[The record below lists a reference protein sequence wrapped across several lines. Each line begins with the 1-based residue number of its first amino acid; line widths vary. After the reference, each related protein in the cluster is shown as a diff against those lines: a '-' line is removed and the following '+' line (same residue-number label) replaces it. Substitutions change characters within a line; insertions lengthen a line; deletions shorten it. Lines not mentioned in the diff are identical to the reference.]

1 MVIWKDYNGRFMSTS
16 HLHFIMT
23 IEEYIQSELRSLA
36 KPIQHEDIGNQK
48 PEEAIYAKVM
58 SKKFRK
64 LKADDEVVD
73 IVKESIRIAVE
84 KKKPLPI
91 NFVFGGNKLWRLDES
106 PEIDWA
112 ELFSL
117 IYYLKWMKY
126 IASVHKPG
134 TRLEY
139 YSEDIVLEVL
149 NNLPPSETDQYSKT
163 FKELL
168 AWIQPHVP
176 EGVTVTYRRYEE
188 DYNSKDEFYKEVE
201 EAKQKVTDELKG
213 KLPTL
218 NEEQKVATELN
229 VRPNKGQTDDPL
241 WREKV
246 ELVHQAIERTETAE
260 KYFYDPQYI
269 PACPTYYPAC
279 LATGSTKKSLA
290 KFWVGV
296 GAVEKSGDSY
306 NALVLTPKQLE
317 KNNFE
322 WQDVDIVGL
331 PGKNFKRIRVLSE

>member
-1 MVIWKDYNGRFMSTS
+1 MSAS
-16 HLHFIMT
+16 HLQIIMT
-23 IEEYIQSELRSLA
+23 IEQYIQSELKQLTE
-36 KPIQHEDIGNQK
+36 PTQQEDIVNQK
-48 PEEAIYAKVM
+48 LEDAIYAKVM

-64 LKADDEVVD
+64 LKADDDLVG
-73 IVKESIRIAVE
+73 IAKEAIRIAVE
-84 KKKPLPI
+84 KNAPLPI
-91 NFVFGGNKLWRLDES
+91 NFVFGGNKLWRLDEA
-106 PEIDWA
+106 PEVDWA

-117 IYYLKWMKY
+117 IYFLKWMKS

-134 TRLEY
+134 ARIEY

-149 NNLPPSETDQYSKT
+149 NNLPPSETDRYSST
-163 FKELL
+163 FKELIS
-168 AWIQPHVP
+168 WIHPYVP
-176 EGVTVTYRRYEE
+176 EGVTITYRRYAE
-188 DYNSKDEFYKEVE
+188 DYASKDEFYEELE
-201 EAKQKVTDELKG
+201 EAKKKVSDELNG
-213 KLPTL
+213 QLPSL
-218 NEEQKVATELN
+218 SKAQKIATELN
-229 VRPNKGQTDDPL
+229 VRPKPGQTDDPL

-246 ELVHQAIERTETAE
+246 ELVHQAIERTTTVE

-279 LATGSTKKSLA
+279 LTTGSTKKSLA

-296 GAVEKSGDSY
+296 GAVEKSGDGY

-322 WQDVDIVGL
+322 WQDVNIDGL